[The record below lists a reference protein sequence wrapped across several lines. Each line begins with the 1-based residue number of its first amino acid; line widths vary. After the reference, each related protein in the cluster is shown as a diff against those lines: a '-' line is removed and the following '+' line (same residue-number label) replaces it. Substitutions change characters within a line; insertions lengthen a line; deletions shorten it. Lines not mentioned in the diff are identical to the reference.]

1 MNCVFCR
8 ILNNELSSSRVV
20 EDEHTVAFLDIHP
33 ISPGH
38 TLVVPRRHVE
48 SYTDLSS
55 EEVAQLAQAGRLVAA
70 HLKMTLAGC
79 EGVSLSL
86 ADGTSAG
93 QEVPHAHL
101 HVIPRRRGDGFG
113 WKFPPGY
120 SAEAA
125 PRDQLEAVAALLRD
139 SIRTGRAS

>member
-1 MNCVFCR
+1 MNCTFCR
-8 ILNNELSSSRVV
+8 ILNNELSSSRVY
-20 EDEHTVAFLDIHP
+20 EDEHTVAFLDIRP
-33 ISPGH
+33 IAQGH

-70 HLKMTLAGC
+70 HLKSAVEGC

-86 ADGTSAG
+86 ADGMSAG

-120 SAEAA
+120 SSEAA
-125 PRDQLEAVAALLRD
+125 PPDQLDSVAALVRR
-139 SIRTGRAS
+139 SIGNGRRS

>member
-1 MNCVFCR
+1 MNCTFCR
-8 ILNNELSSSRVV
+8 ILNNELSSSRVY

-33 ISPGH
+33 IAQGH

-55 EEVAQLAQAGRLVAA
+55 EEVAQLAQVGRLVAV
-70 HLKMTLAGC
+70 HLKSAVEGC
-79 EGVSLSL
+79 EGISFSV

-93 QEVPHAHL
+93 QVVPHAHL

-113 WKFPPGY
+113 LKVPPGY
-120 SAEAA
+120 SSEAA
-125 PRDQLEAVAALLRD
+125 PPDQLDSVAALVRR
-139 SIRTGRAS
+139 SIGNGRRS

>member
-1 MNCVFCR
+1 MSCIFCR
-8 ILNNELSSSRVV
+8 IVNNEHASSRVY

-33 ISPGH
+33 IAQGH

-70 HLKMTLAGC
+70 HLKSAVAGC

-101 HVIPRRRGDGFG
+101 HVIPRRHGDGFG
-113 WKFPPGY
+113 WKFPPEY
-120 SAEAA
+120 NAEAV
-125 PRDQLEAVAALLRD
+125 PRDQLDPVAALLRA
-139 SIRTGRAS
+139 SINSERAS

>member
-1 MNCVFCR
+1 MNCTFCR
-8 ILNNELSSSRVV
+8 ILNNELASSRVY
-20 EDEHTVAFLDIHP
+20 EDEHIVAFLDIHP
-33 ISPGH
+33 ISQGH

-48 SYTDLSS
+48 SYTDLSR
-55 EEVAQLAQAGRLVAA
+55 EEVSQLAQVGRLVAA
-70 HLKMTLAGC
+70 HLKSAVEGC

-120 SAEAA
+120 SSEAA
-125 PRDQLEAVAALLRD
+125 PRDQLDSVAALVRD
-139 SIRTGRAS
+139 SIDNGRGS

>member
-1 MNCVFCR
+1 MNCIFCG
-8 ILNNELSSSRVV
+8 ILNNELPASRVY
-20 EDEHTVAFLDIHP
+20 EDEHTLAFLDIHP
-33 ISPGH
+33 IARGH
-38 TLVVPRRHVE
+38 ALVVPKRHVE

-55 EEVAQLAQAGRLVAA
+55 NEVSQLAQVGRLVAA
-70 HLKMTLAGC
+70 HLKLAVEGC

-120 SAEAA
+120 SSEVA
-125 PRDQLEAVAALLRD
+125 PRDQLDSVAALVRD
-139 SIRTGRAS
+139 SIANERGS

>member
-1 MNCVFCR
+1 MSCIFCR
-8 ILNNELSSSRVV
+8 IVNNELASSRVY

-33 ISPGH
+33 IAQGH

-48 SYTDLSS
+48 SYTNLSS

-70 HLKMTLAGC
+70 HLKSAVAGC

-101 HVIPRRRGDGFG
+101 HVIPRRHGDGFG
-113 WKFPPGY
+113 WKFPPEY
-120 SAEAA
+120 NAEAV
-125 PRDQLEAVAALLRD
+125 PRDQLDPVAALLRA
-139 SIRTGRAS
+139 SINSERAS

>member
-1 MNCVFCR
+1 MNCIFCG
-8 ILNNELSSSRVV
+8 ILNNELPASRVY
-20 EDEHTVAFLDIHP
+20 EDEHTLAFLDIHP
-33 ISPGH
+33 IARGH
-38 TLVVPRRHVE
+38 ALVVPKRHVE

-55 EEVAQLAQAGRLVAA
+55 NEVSQLAQVGRLVAA
-70 HLKMTLAGC
+70 HLKSALEGC

-120 SAEAA
+120 SSEVA
-125 PRDQLEAVAALLRD
+125 PRDQLDSVAALVRD
-139 SIRTGRAS
+139 SIANERGS

>member
-1 MNCVFCR
+1 MNCIFCG
-8 ILNNELSSSRVV
+8 ILNNELPASRVY
-20 EDEHTVAFLDIHP
+20 EDEHTLAFLDIHP
-33 ISPGH
+33 IARGH
-38 TLVVPRRHVE
+38 ALVVPKRHVE

-55 EEVAQLAQAGRLVAA
+55 NEVSQLAQVGRLVAA
-70 HLKMTLAGC
+70 HLKSALEGC

-120 SAEAA
+120 SSEVA
-125 PRDQLEAVAALLRD
+125 PRDQLDSVAALVRG
-139 SIRTGRAS
+139 SIADERGS

>member
-1 MNCVFCR
+1 MNCIFCG
-8 ILNNELSSSRVV
+8 ILNNELPASRVY
-20 EDEHTVAFLDIHP
+20 EDEHTLAFLDIHP
-33 ISPGH
+33 IARGH
-38 TLVVPRRHVE
+38 ALVVPKRHVE

-55 EEVAQLAQAGRLVAA
+55 NEVSQLAQVGRLVAA
-70 HLKMTLAGC
+70 HLKSALEGC

-120 SAEAA
+120 SSEVA
-125 PRDQLEAVAALLRD
+125 PRDQLDSVAALVSG
-139 SIRTGRAS
+139 SIADERGS